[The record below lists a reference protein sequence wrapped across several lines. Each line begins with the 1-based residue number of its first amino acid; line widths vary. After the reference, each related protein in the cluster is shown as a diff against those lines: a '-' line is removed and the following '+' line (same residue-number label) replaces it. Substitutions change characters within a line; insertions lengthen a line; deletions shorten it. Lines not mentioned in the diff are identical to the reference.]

1 VPKPT
6 THSRKKPRNVFYDDR
21 LFPNESEDYDSLLHT
36 NDGGTILRC
45 TKFPTPPL
53 NKNNPTFN
61 FAYSE
66 KLHGEKLQSDLD
78 VWHLPP
84 EHATA
89 LLNLIK
95 EYWCVFDNRGTFMPV
110 RHYQCVIDTGNASP
124 IAIKKILY
132 GPREIPIMRKSIA
145 ALKKVGQ
152 IRQIHDRQW
161 LFKALLAP
169 KPHQEHVC
177 NIEDFVWRFC
187 ENYIPL
193 NQVTRQIAYPIPRC
207 DMAIET
213 NFGGSYIWLFNAPMG
228 YHQILVSEE
237 TQEKLAFQGPDAI
250 KWTCTVMPFGPMNG
264 PATFITMI
272 HNLERDWKSL
282 AKDSGIK
289 VGEAVDTS
297 IIVNDILSCWAMTFP
312 QVLRYIECQLRICK
326 AYRLT
331 LSIKK
336 ATFSRNGWSLLVLM
350 SLLMGIDLRCQST
363 NC

>member
-1 VPKPT
+1 M
-6 THSRKKPRNVFYDDR
+6 
-21 LFPNESEDYDSLLHT
+21 LHT
-36 NDGGTILRC
+36 IDGGTIHRR

-53 NKNNPTFN
+53 NENDPTFN

-66 KLHGEKLQSDLD
+66 ELHGEKLQSDLD
-78 VWHLPP
+78 VSHLPP

-95 EYWCVFDNRGTFMPV
+95 EYWCVFDDRGTFTPIQ
-110 RHYQCVIDTGNASP
+110 HYQCVIDTGKAPP

-132 GPREIPIMRKSIA
+132 GPREIPIMRKSIV
-145 ALKKVGQ
+145 ALEKVGQ
-152 IRQIHDRQW
+152 IRQIHDGQW

-187 ENYIPL
+187 VNYIPL

-207 DMAIET
+207 NMAVET

-250 KWTCTVMPFGPMNG
+250 KWTYTVMPFGPTNG

-272 HNLERDWKSL
+272 HNLDSVWKLL

-289 VGEAVDTS
+289 VGEAVNTS
-297 IIVNDILSCWAMTFP
+297 IIVDDILSWAMTLP
-312 QVLRYIECQLRICK
+312 QALRYIECQL
-326 AYRLT
+326 
-331 LSIKK
+331 
-336 ATFSRNGWSLLVLM
+336 
-350 SLLMGIDLRCQST
+350 
-363 NC
+363 